1 MLYFCTV
8 IQLNEWRCF
17 LIVQLYN
24 ISIMR
29 KVLSLALMM
38 LLTMPLLLRAEEREI
53 PLMEVVTMST
63 IPGDNPLDGPDQSD
77 PTHPCR
83 TCFRATI
90 DGHFLRVTK
99 QNANIPSA
107 QVSVVSSSNGGL
119 VLNQVMTD
127 SMEETIS
134 NNGVYVLHIET
145 EGGALVG
152 QFIVQ

>member
-1 MLYFCTV
+1 MKTKFFTL
-8 IQLNEWRCF
+8 
-17 LIVQLYN
+17 
-24 ISIMR
+24 
-29 KVLSLALMM
+29 VLSALF
-38 LLTMPLLLRAEEREI
+38 LMPCALRAEEVVI
-53 PLMEVVTMST
+53 QLMEVVTMSP
-63 IPGDNPLDGPDQSD
+63 IPGDDPLDGPEQSGNN
-77 PTHPCR
+77 PTRPND
-83 TCFRATI
+83 FRATV

-99 QNANIPSA
+99 QNANITSA
-107 QVSVVSSSNGGL
+107 QVAVVNASNGGL